1 VFEEQII
8 EYKQGAAQELADSI
22 DTRASIDIEREA
34 GSEFCSESSTSN
46 SSASSNG
53 SCQLTSKGRHSLGV
67 ETKDQP
73 IVEGSTCQEKK
84 EFILLCQDRGN
95 DTKLY
100 HADVSKKL
108 CDYSS
113 YHVLHAQYY
122 GRLKGFWAW
131 LTLREILSIEFV
143 KVR

>member
-1 VFEEQII
+1 MFEEQTI
-8 EYKQGAAQELADSI
+8 EYKQGAAQKLADSI
-22 DTRASIDIEREA
+22 DTRASINIEREA
-34 GSEFCSESSTSN
+34 GSEFCAESSTSD
-46 SSASSNG
+46 SSASQDG

-73 IVEGSTCQEKK
+73 IVEDSNCQENK

-95 DTKLY
+95 DTRLY
-100 HADVSKKL
+100 HADVTKTL

-122 GRLKGFWAW
+122 GRLKGFWTW
-131 LTLREILSIEFV
+131 LTLREIFSIEFV